1 MPPRTWLI
9 LAALL
14 ALLLLAYALLGR
26 EEGVIAPL
34 PPAPPPVTGASR

>member
-1 MPPRTWLI
+1 MPPRTWFV

-14 ALLLLAYALLGR
+14 ALLLLAYGLFGR

-34 PPAPPPVTGASR
+34 PSVPPPVTGAPR

>member
-14 ALLLLAYALLGR
+14 ALLLLASALLGR
-26 EEGVIAPL
+26 EDGVLAPL
-34 PPAPPPVTGASR
+34 PPVPPPVTGAPR